1 MNDKLLLI
9 SNIIIIYPLAVLFNK
24 RLKFKNIFSLI
35 FTVLLTNILQLH
47 LLEYFLKSN
56 YITFFIF
63 INSILLLFF
72 LLIFQIQNMIC
83 IFENKLLSFLFIIS
97 FILSYIINEIQYDI
111 NLLFILK
118 LFIFTYIAELFLI
131 STK

>member
-24 RLKFKNIFSLI
+24 RLKFKNIFSII

-97 FILSYIINEIQYDI
+97 FILFYIINEIQYDV

>member
-24 RLKFKNIFSLI
+24 RLKFKNIFSII

-97 FILSYIINEIQYDI
+97 FTLFYIINEIQYDV